1 MDASPDV
8 PTGAPPSGRAA
19 AGGHVAPQH
28 ARARHRYAAR
38 GRRLRPTFMHLGLA
52 AAALFVLFP
61 FAWITL
67 AAFKTQIALMMGGL
81 AFAPTLAN
89 FRELLF
95 SSTSDYL
102 ANFANSAIVATAST
116 LLVLVVATLAGWS
129 IERAGW
135 PRWVVHSFLL
145 AAAVFNA
152 IPAITMVGA
161 WYVMFRTAGLYNTY
175 TAVVLAHATLNLPL
189 GIWLM
194 ATFVREV
201 PRELEEAARIDGCST
216 LTLLW
221 RVIVPIVAPG
231 LAATAI
237 LVFIHSW
244 NEFVVALNLTA
255 RQTATVPVAIA
266 KYAQENETKYGE
278 MAAGAVLSTLP
289 ALVLLFIAQ
298 RHIVRGLT
306 AGAVK

>member
-1 MDASPDV
+1 MNRTTLRDALL
-8 PTGAPPSGRAA
+8 
-19 AGGHVAPQH
+19 H
-28 ARARHRYAAR
+28 
-38 GRRLRPTFMHLGLA
+38 
-52 AAALFVLFP
+52 AALIAGALIVLGPFV
-61 FAWITL
+61 WIAL
-67 AAFKTQIALMMGGL
+67 AGFKTQISLMIGEI
-81 AFAPTLAN
+81 AFTPTLAN

-102 ANFANSAIVATAST
+102 ANFRNSLIVATGST
-116 LLVLVVATLAGWS
+116 VIVLVVGTLAAYS
-129 IERAGW
+129 IERMGW

-145 AAAVFNA
+145 GAAVFHA

-161 WYVMFRTAGLYNTY
+161 WYVMFRALEMYNTY
-175 TAVVLAHATLNLPL
+175 PAVILAHATLNLPI

-194 ATFVREV
+194 SAFIREV
-201 PRELEEAARIDGCST
+201 PPELEEAARIDGCST
-216 LTLLW
+216 LGLLW
-221 RVIVPIVAPG
+221 RIVVPVVMPG

-255 RQTATVPVAIA
+255 KQTATVPVAIA

-278 MAAGAVLSTLP
+278 MAAGALLSTLP
-289 ALVLLFIAQ
+289 ALLLLFVAQ